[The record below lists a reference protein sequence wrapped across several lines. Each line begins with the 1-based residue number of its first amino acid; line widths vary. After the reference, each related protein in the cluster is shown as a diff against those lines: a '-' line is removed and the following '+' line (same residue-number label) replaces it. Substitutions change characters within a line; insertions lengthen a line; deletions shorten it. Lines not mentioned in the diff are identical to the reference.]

1 MTNRTSIYERLRK
14 SKNRQTR
21 LNFAHDWA
29 DEWEGRYVDLLGKL
43 KRSIDAGDKNA
54 IAAVF
59 ADLHALNKPKFR
71 ALHTV
76 IDELDTPTRE
86 LLD

>member
-1 MTNRTSIYERLRK
+1 MTNKTSIYERLRK
-14 SKNRQTR
+14 SQNRQTR

-29 DEWEGRYVDLLGKL
+29 DDWEGRYVDLLGKL
-43 KRSIDAGDKNA
+43 KRGIDAGDKNA

-59 ADLHALNKPKFR
+59 ADLHALNKPKFK
-71 ALHTV
+71 ALHNV

-86 LLD
+86 LVD